1 VRDATTGSGL
11 RQDRGCVYGKV
22 RRKSTS
28 FVLNTPTK
36 RRISLSFPLEFDNE
50 EKLRVMM
57 MTHVRTESS
66 KGTLVISHHRFL
78 LLLIVLVT
86 LNQHYVMGTGTSFQ
100 SYYPP
105 VCRPQGER
113 CYRTTNSETQN
124 RFNDC
129 CTMSGTGAIYMS
141 CDGGPWSSVCT
152 VCPNNDCSN
161 RLPTFDPK
169 GVKSVD
175 HSVVTVGNTGGS
187 SLKNNCTAIKN
198 LGPET
203 SSSTGYAIP
212 FPPMGQND
220 IFQPAGRETEIALLV
235 GGNYI
240 APRAAEI
247 EGNTVVLGD
256 FLIGAAGTNSLGTL
270 ITTGE
275 RRCIYIQVVSQSCF
289 SCCCCLLLFSLA
301 S

>member
-1 VRDATTGSGL
+1 MVDS
-11 RQDRGCVYGKV
+11 V

-28 FVLNTPTK
+28 FCSTQTHK
-36 RRISLSFPLEFDNE
+36 EAEHSLSVSLALVPSREFNRE
-50 EKLRVMM
+50 AKLRVMM

-66 KGTLVISHHRFL
+66 KGILAIMSHRLF

-86 LNQHYVMGTGTSFQ
+86 LNHQHYVVGTGTSFQ